1 MKLSP
6 ALLLRARL
14 LRERLDPVVLRAR
27 ALLIRLPG
35 LLRQMGWRGAL
46 LALAAPPALLL
57 LYALL
62 LLPFTPAISDIRK
75 AATERPAQVMSA
87 DGRLLVE
94 FKRSN
99 RVWVELKDIAPPV
112 VDALIATE
120 DHRFYDHFGMDW
132 RRTASSALHT
142 FGGDRQGGSTLTQ
155 QLARNLYPEEIG
167 RAPTLTRKL
176 KEAITAFKLEAVYS
190 KDEILETYLNTV
202 PFLYNAYGIEMAA
215 RTYFDRSAD
224 QLDVLQAATLVGML
238 KGNSYYNPVLNP
250 ERALQRRNTVLAQM
264 VKRGKLDA
272 TRFAAL
278 KDRPLRLDFE
288 RQKESLGLA
297 PHFAQQLR
305 RWLISWADRNDYNL
319 YADGLVVH
327 TTLDARLQAAANQ
340 AVARQGNRLQSVADS
355 AWGRSWNAKDPV
367 VRALLL
373 ESPEYRAARE
383 AGLDEAQALKQL
395 QADRAFMQQLR
406 AQKTRVQAGLLA
418 LDPRNGHVLA
428 WVGSRGYEQDAY
440 DHVAQARRQPGSTFK
455 PFVYGEAL
463 RSGLSADDKW
473 TDREVEI
480 DVGRGEIWRPR
491 DGGPPS
497 GRELSLREA
506 LAQSKNTITAQ
517 LVMEVGPARVARLAR
532 DMGVRQSPLKEVP
545 SLALGTSPVTLKEMV
560 AAYGTIANGGGY
572 LEPVMITRIED
583 RDGKVLEEFEP
594 AEPELVLKPRT
605 AWELYDLMRGVVDR
619 GTGRAIRS
627 QYGIRADVA
636 GKTGTTQD
644 YADGWFILMH
654 PQLVVGAWTGFNDSR
669 ITLRSEHWGQGA
681 RSALP
686 MVGELTSRALRAR
699 IADPRAR
706 FEEPESGNWLNRLWR
721 SGTSWMQGWWQGL
734 VQQAGRRWDEWW
746 KPKSVRTPAGE
757 VPVRDAVPELVPE
770 ELPPAELPASPDPL
784 QEKIDQIQAEGQ
796 SAAPAAAPAT
806 AAEIAPTQP
815 SVPVQPASRAE

>member
-1 MKLSP
+1 MKLPP
-6 ALLLRARL
+6 ALLLRTRL
-14 LRERLDPVVLRAR
+14 LLDRLSPSLWRAR
-27 ALLIRLPG
+27 ASINLLPG
-35 LLRQMGWRGAL
+35 RLRQRGWRGAL
-46 LALAAPPALLL
+46 LLLAMPPALLL

-62 LLPFTPAISDIRK
+62 LVPFTPAISDIRK
-75 AATERPAQVMSA
+75 AAGERPAQLLSA
-87 DGRLLVE
+87 DGRLLAE

-99 RVWVELKDIAPPV
+99 RVWVELKDMAPPV

-155 QLARNLYPEEIG
+155 QLARNLYPEQIG

-224 QLDVLQAATLVGML
+224 ELDLLQAATLVGML

-264 VKRGKLDA
+264 VKRGKLDPA
-272 TRFAAL
+272 RYAAL
-278 KDRPLRLDFE
+278 KEKPLRLDFE
-288 RQKESLGLA
+288 RQSEPTGIA

-305 RWLISWADRNDYNL
+305 RWLIGWADRKGYNL
-319 YADGLVVH
+319 YADGLVVR

-340 AVARQGNRLQSVADS
+340 AVARQGARLQAVADAS
-355 AWGRSWNAKDPV
+355 WGRNWNAKDPA
-367 VRALLL
+367 VRAILL
-373 ESPEYRAARE
+373 ETPEYRAARDS
-383 AGLDEAQALKQL
+383 GLDEAQALKQL
-395 QADRAFMQQLR
+395 QADRAFMQKLR
-406 AQKTRVQAGLLA
+406 SQKTLVQAGLLA
-418 LDPRNGHVLA
+418 IDPRDGHVLA
-428 WVGSRGYEQDAY
+428 WVGSRGYEQDGY
-440 DHVAQARRQPGSTFK
+440 DHVQQARRQPGSTFK

-463 RSGLSADDKW
+463 RRGIGPDDRRL
-473 TDREVEI
+473 DREVEI
-480 DVGRGEIWRPR
+480 DVGHGEIWRPR

-506 LAQSKNTITAQ
+506 LAYSKNTITAELMQ
-517 LVMEVGPARVARLAR
+517 EVGPARVAKLAR
-532 DMGVRQSPLKEVP
+532 AMGVRQSPLKEVP
-545 SLALGTSPVTLKEMV
+545 ALALGTSPVTLKEMV
-560 AAYGTIANGGGY
+560 AAYGTIANGGSY
-572 LEPVMITRIED
+572 IEPVMITRIED

-594 AEPELVLKPRT
+594 AEPEPVLKQRT

-654 PQLVVGAWTGFNDSR
+654 PQLVTGAWSGFNDSR
-669 ITLRSEHWGQGA
+669 ITLRSDHWGQGA
-681 RSALP
+681 HSALP
-686 MVGELTSRALRAR
+686 MVGELTSRALRSG

-706 FEEPESGNWLNRLWR
+706 FEEPDDGNWIRRLWR
-721 SGTSWMQGWWQGL
+721 GARDWAQGWVQGWWQGL
-734 VQQAGRRWDEWW
+734 LREIGRRWDELLQPG
-746 KPKSVRTPAGE
+746 KPAR
-757 VPVRDAVPELVPE
+757 VPVREAVPDPVEP
-770 ELPPAELPASPDPL
+770 ELPPPELPAAPDPL
-784 QEKIDQIQAEGQ
+784 QEKVDQIMNEGQ
-796 SAAPAAAPAT
+796 SPPSGPAAGAQSTPGEAAAAARLPA
-806 AAEIAPTQP
+806 E
-815 SVPVQPASRAE
+815 

>member
-1 MKLSP
+1 MKLPP
-6 ALLLRARL
+6 ALLHRCHRLHGWLAPAIAQARL
-14 LRERLDPVVLRAR
+14 TLVRRPDRPRRL
-27 ALLIRLPG
+27 
-35 LLRQMGWRGAL
+35 GWRGAL
-46 LALAAPPALLL
+46 LAIAALPALLL

-62 LLPFTPAISDIRK
+62 LIPFTPAISDIRK

-87 DGRLLVE
+87 DSRLLVE

-99 RVWVELKDIAPPV
+99 RVWIELKDVAPHV
-112 VDALIATE
+112 LDALVATE
-120 DHRFYDHFGMDW
+120 DHRFYEHFGMDW

-176 KEAITAFKLEAVYS
+176 KEAITAFKIEAVYS

-215 RTYFDRSAD
+215 RTYFDRSAGE
-224 QLDVLQAATLVGML
+224 LDRLQAATLVGML

-272 TRFAAL
+272 AKYAAL
-278 KDRPLRLDFE
+278 KERPLRLEFE
-288 RQKESLGLA
+288 RQSEPLGAA
-297 PHFAQQLR
+297 PHFSQQLR
-305 RWLISWADRNDYNL
+305 RWLISWADRRGYNL
-319 YADGLVVH
+319 YADGLVVR
-327 TTLDARLQAAANQ
+327 TTLDSRLQAAANQ
-340 AVARQGNRLQSVADS
+340 AVARQGARLQGVADA
-355 AWGRSWNAKDPV
+355 AWGRTWNAKDPV
-367 VRALLL
+367 VRALLI
-373 ESPEYRAARE
+373 ESPEYRAARDT
-383 AGLDEAQALKQL
+383 GLDEAQALKQL
-395 QADRAFMQQLR
+395 QTDRAFMQRLR

-418 LDPRNGHVLA
+418 LDPRDGHVLA

-440 DHVAQARRQPGSTFK
+440 DHVQQARRQPGSTFK

-463 RSGLSADDKW
+463 RQGLSPDDKW
-473 TDREVEI
+473 VDRAVEI
-480 DVGRGEIWRPR
+480 DVGHGEIWRPS

-497 GRELSLREA
+497 GRSMSLREA

-517 LVMEVGPARVARLAR
+517 LVQEVGPAKVAKLAR
-532 DMGVRQSPLKEVP
+532 AMGVRQSPLKEVP

-560 AAYGTIANGGGY
+560 TAYGTIANGGGY
-572 LEPVMITRIED
+572 LEPVFVTRIEN
-583 RDGKVLEEFEP
+583 REGRVLEEFAP
-594 AEPELVLKPRT
+594 AKPETVLARHQ
-605 AWELYDLMRGVVDR
+605 AWALYDLMRGVVDR
-619 GTGRAIRS
+619 GTGRAIRG

-654 PQLVVGAWTGFNDSR
+654 PQLVTGAWVGFNDSR

-681 RSALP
+681 HSALP

-706 FEEPESGNWLNRLWR
+706 FEEPDDSNWLTRLWR
-721 SGTSWMQGWWQGL
+721 GAGDWVQGWWQGMWKEL
-734 VQQAGRRWDEWW
+734 GQRWDELLR
-746 KPKSVRTPAGE
+746 PERAARPPAAPLPQDE
-757 VPVRDAVPELVPE
+757 VPVRDAVPDLVEPELTP
-770 ELPPAELPASPDPL
+770 PPAPTPVDPL
-784 QEKIDQIQAEGQ
+784 QEKIDQIINEEQTRPAATPVTTPEIAPAQ
-796 SAAPAAAPAT
+796 SAAP
-806 AAEIAPTQP
+806 
-815 SVPVQPASRAE
+815 

>member
-112 VDALIATE
+112 IDALVATE

-428 WVGSRGYEQDAY
+428 WVGSRSYEQDAY

-594 AEPELVLKPRT
+594 AEPETVLKPRT